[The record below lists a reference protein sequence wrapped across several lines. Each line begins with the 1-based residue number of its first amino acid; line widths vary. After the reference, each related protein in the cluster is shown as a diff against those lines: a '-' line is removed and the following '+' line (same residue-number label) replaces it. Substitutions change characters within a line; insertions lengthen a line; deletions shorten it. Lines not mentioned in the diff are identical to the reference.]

1 MHFEA
6 VIVLRSNLLIVLE
19 LYIVTSCIVYL
30 ANTINTASISQT
42 YVASHVRRIHSGAGF
57 ANAHL
62 FLVCSFRVM
71 ATQNVKVWL
80 FIVYYTKHFDQHSL
94 HQQSHTINLCCMQDL
109 KEQFIQYFHH
119 KQPLSNLGNPQ
130 CQSVRENGFNKGGFI
145 LESAPEKLGVQITP
159 EVDSRLDPS
168 VMFDFSI
175 WWESGSTLALIGL
188 SDFGV
193 FWSWT
198 LVYIHLCQ

>member
-80 FIVYYTKHFDQHSL
+80 FIVYYTKHFDQHYL
-94 HQQSHTINLCCMQDL
+94 HQQSHTIKSLLHAISHRVVHIVLSPQATL
-109 KEQFIQYFHH
+109 VQPREFIVSECQGEW
-119 KQPLSNLGNPQ
+119 LSPWMVMGLIRAGLYQSLRLRNLGYKSPL
-130 CQSVRENGFNKGGFI
+130 K
-145 LESAPEKLGVQITP
+145 
-159 EVDSRLDPS
+159 
-168 VMFDFSI
+168 
-175 WWESGSTLALIGL
+175 
-188 SDFGV
+188 
-193 FWSWT
+193 WT
-198 LVYIHLCQ
+198 QDWTQV